1 MLKTAEEEIA
11 KRLILIAN
19 EDFDGNQSLM
29 SRSMGMTPQGMN
41 PYFNG
46 ERSPGFKILKRLIE
60 LGYNVTWIVAGIPPV
75 RISEIHEAGVISFTN
90 ADIEKYGEKGIAEI
104 AKKAPKELKL
114 SQLNPEVYN
123 SPVKMM
129 SYIIKD
135 FELAWEKEGVH
146 LPEAQKK
153 EVLHKMLDIIIQ
165 QATNAKNRLEQ
176 K

>member
-1 MLKTAEEEIA
+1 MKKDIGSRFKIIA
-11 KRLILIAN
+11 DEL
-19 EDFDGNQSLM
+19 FDGNISELA
-29 SRSMGMTPQGMN
+29 RTMGMSPQS
-41 PYFNG
+41 FNKYAQG
-46 ERSPGFKILKRLIE
+46 DTLPGTVVLKRVIE
-60 LGYNVTWIVAGIPPV
+60 VGINLNWLLSGIPPM
-75 RISEIHEAGVISFTN
+75 RISDIQEAGVISFTN
-90 ADIEKYGEKGIAEI
+90 ADIEKYGEKGIEEI
-104 AKKAPKELKL
+104 ANSAPKELKL

-129 SYIIKD
+129 SYVIKD

-153 EVLHKMLDIIIQ
+153 EVLHKMMDIIIQ